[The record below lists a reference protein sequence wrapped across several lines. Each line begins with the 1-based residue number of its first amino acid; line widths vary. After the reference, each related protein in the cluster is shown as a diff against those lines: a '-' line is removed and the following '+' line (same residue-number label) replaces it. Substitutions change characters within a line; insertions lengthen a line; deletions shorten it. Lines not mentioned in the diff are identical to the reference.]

1 MALRNFKIVSLNNQP
16 INYNSKITIKDYQS
30 PVDAAKKV
38 LKLISLN
45 MSENEKIKLKS
56 TFMIKEI
63 TSKKIYGPYKGTYIK
78 VDKLKI
84 KPCVKLCKK
93 FLMKGGDNKTIP
105 SSPLPPCPPPP
116 SNLELLHQMKTCD
129 VCKTYCLY
137 INDLYSKKELF
148 SSGNFQLDYN
158 TTFYVYL
165 IENVPVDSN
174 YSCVQF
180 FNINLDTNTYTI
192 KIKEVSY
199 SGSSTSFNKKI
210 KKDSIIFFTHFKIE

>member
-1 MALRNFKIVSLNNQP
+1 MTLRNFKIISLNNQS

-38 LKLISLN
+38 LKLISVN
-45 MSENEKIKLKS
+45 MSENEKLKLKS

-93 FLMKGGDNKTIP
+93 LMKGGNGNGNKITP
-105 SSPLPPCPPPP
+105 VPPPP
-116 SNLELLHQMKTCD
+116 PPKPILLDQMTTCD
-129 VCKTYCLY
+129 LCSNYCLY
-137 INDLYSKKELF
+137 IEELNTKKELF
-148 SSGNFQLDYN
+148 KSDNFELYPH

-165 IENVPVDSN
+165 IEYVPVGTP
-174 YSCVQF
+174 YTAKCF
-180 FNINLDTNTYTI
+180 FKINLDTNTYTI